1 VLRRLFLLIA
11 TAAVLAGCGNART
24 PPPDIDHAVDPTVPK
39 EIKIRDTGI
48 AFTAPANWQAV
59 PAVGSLVGGVKSK
72 TATVAVWRY
81 PREEPLPKGEAELAE
96 ARRRLIEHVSD
107 QDPTLDLRRRKLRKH
122 GIELVG
128 TQTIAGVPVGIRSVH
143 VFHNGAEVV
152 VDAYAPP
159 EDFDRVD
166 ESVFRPLIRS
176 LRVTAP

>member
-1 VLRRLFLLIA
+1 
-11 TAAVLAGCGNART
+11 
-24 PPPDIDHAVDPTVPK
+24 
-39 EIKIRDTGI
+39 
-48 AFTAPANWQAV
+48 
-59 PAVGSLVGGVKSK
+59 
-72 TATVAVWRY
+72 
-81 PREEPLPKGEAELAE
+81 LPKGEAELAE

-107 QDPTLDLRRRKLRKH
+107 QDPTLELRRRKLRKH